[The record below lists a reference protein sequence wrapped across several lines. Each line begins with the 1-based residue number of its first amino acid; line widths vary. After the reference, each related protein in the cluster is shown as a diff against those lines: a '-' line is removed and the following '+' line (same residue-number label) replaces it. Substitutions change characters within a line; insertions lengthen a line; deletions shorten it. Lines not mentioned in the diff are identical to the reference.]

1 MLRKFRIKI
10 NEKEYMVEMEELGV
24 APGAGPISA
33 AVAAPVAAVAAAV
46 AAPAAAPVAAPA
58 AVVPSGEGLTMD
70 SPMPGNILDIRV
82 KVGEQVKENQV
93 IVILE
98 AMKMENEIVA
108 PKDGVITALYVTK
121 GSPID
126 VGAPIVTIG

>member
-1 MLRKFRIKI
+1 
-10 NEKEYMVEMEELGV
+10 
-24 APGAGPISA
+24 
-33 AVAAPVAAVAAAV
+33 
-46 AAPAAAPVAAPA
+46 
-58 AVVPSGEGLTMD
+58 MD

-126 VGAPIVTIG
+126 VGAPIFTIG

>member
-33 AVAAPVAAVAAAV
+33 PVAAPVAAVAAPV

>member
-24 APGAGPISA
+24 APGAGHISA
-33 AVAAPVAAVAAAV
+33 PAAAV
-46 AAPAAAPVAAPA
+46 AVPVAPVAAPA
-58 AVVPSGEGLTMD
+58 VPVAAPVAVVPSGEGLTMD

-82 KVGEQVKENQV
+82 KVGDQVKENQV

-108 PKDGVITALYVTK
+108 PQDGVITALYVTK